1 MDVNKGLERI
11 GFGGSCHWCTEAV
24 FQSIRGVDS
33 VEQGWISPA
42 GKQQFSEAVLVH
54 FDPSLVSLEVL
65 VTVHLHS
72 HSSTSEHSM
81 RGKYR
86 SAVYVFSEVQ
96 ADQVMKAMVPLRK
109 EFGGSIITEILG
121 FGEFKLNSEEFLD
134 YYKTDPERP
143 FCKNYIEPKLKLL
156 LERFGSSVVDP
167 PVKNEI
173 NH

>member
-1 MDVNKGLERI
+1 
-11 GFGGSCHWCTEAV
+11 
-24 FQSIRGVDS
+24 
-33 VEQGWISPA
+33 
-42 GKQQFSEAVLVH
+42 
-54 FDPSLVSLEVL
+54 
-65 VTVHLHS
+65 
-72 HSSTSEHSM
+72 
-81 RGKYR
+81 
-86 SAVYVFSEVQ
+86 
-96 ADQVMKAMVPLRK
+96 MKAMVRLRK
-109 EFGGSIITEILG
+109 EFRGSIITEILG